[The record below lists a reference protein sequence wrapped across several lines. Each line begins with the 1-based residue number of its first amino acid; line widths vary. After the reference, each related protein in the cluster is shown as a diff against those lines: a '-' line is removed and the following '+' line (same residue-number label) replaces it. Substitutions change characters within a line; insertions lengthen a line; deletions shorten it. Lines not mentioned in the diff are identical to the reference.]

1 MLIFLLKGILRDK
14 SRTHFPIIIVSSG
27 VAITVLLFCWMQGM
41 RENIISSNARFQTG
55 HIKVI
60 SKGYWEIADQKP
72 NDLALFDTQI
82 LLQQLQ
88 ENYPNIDFT
97 ERIYFGG
104 LLDVPDENDES
115 IEQGF
120 FTGIGCDIFSKT
132 GFDSKILEI
141 QRSLSKGRLPE
152 KKGEILVT
160 NTFANQL
167 KIDVGKTIT
176 LISSTIN
183 GSLTIMNFQVVGKVS
198 FGIPTLDKGAI
209 IVDISDVKAMLDMSG
224 ATSEIFGFFKGGY
237 FNDKLSIDIATD
249 FNKKNIPKNEFSPI
263 MVSLRE
269 QNELEEMLY
278 LFDSSIGIIS
288 TIFIFVMSLI
298 LWNSGLM
305 NGIRRYGEIGVRLA
319 IGESKHKVY
328 FSMILES
335 MSIGIIGSILGTF
348 IGVILSYYLQI
359 KGLDVSPFMK
369 DSSMLVVSVFRA
381 KVTLESSYIGF
392 IPGTIA
398 TILGAGLSG
407 IGIYQ
412 RKTAQLFKEL
422 EV

>member
-198 FGIPTLDKGAI
+198 FGIPTLQILIKRI
-209 IVDISDVKAMLDMSG
+209 FQRMSFLQLW
-224 ATSEIFGFFKGGY
+224 SVYE
-237 FNDKLSIDIATD
+237 
-249 FNKKNIPKNEFSPI
+249 NK
-263 MVSLRE
+263 
-269 QNELEEMLY
+269 
-278 LFDSSIGIIS
+278 
-288 TIFIFVMSLI
+288 MSLKKCCICLI
-298 LWNSGLM
+298 LQLELSQ
-305 NGIRRYGEIGVRLA
+305 R
-319 IGESKHKVY
+319 
-328 FSMILES
+328 FSFL
-335 MSIGIIGSILGTF
+335 
-348 IGVILSYYLQI
+348 
-359 KGLDVSPFMK
+359 
-369 DSSMLVVSVFRA
+369 
-381 KVTLESSYIGF
+381 
-392 IPGTIA
+392 
-398 TILGAGLSG
+398 
-407 IGIYQ
+407 
-412 RKTAQLFKEL
+412 
-422 EV
+422 